1 MNYRIKPIRGVP
13 DRMYAFREGSESPI
27 GSFKD
32 YHNGTV
38 YTSVKH
44 PKGEIDF
51 VAVRSQDNKSYDKL
65 FHFLRLIDG
74 QKIPNVP
81 FRVIFTVK
89 NLTEEGFKEF
99 KEIVFPNKSKIKK
112 EKTRQYYLK
121 KKINKITG
129 ARVSSTDN
137 CVYVTDF
144 EMTGIPDKIR
154 ALVFELRDKHRY
166 SIQQEIPCPKMKDS
180 EILQPSES

>member
-51 VAVRSQDNKSYDKL
+51 IAVRSQDNKTWDKL
-65 FHFLRLIDG
+65 FNFLRLIDA

-81 FRVIFTVK
+81 FRVVFTVK
-89 NLTEEGFKEF
+89 NLSEEGFKEF
-99 KEIVFPNKSKIKK
+99 LIIVFPNKSKAQK

-121 KKINKITG
+121 RKINKHEG
-129 ARVSSTDN
+129 VRVSSTDN
-137 CVYVTDF
+137 CVYVADF
-144 EMTGIPDKIR
+144 EMANLHDKIR
-154 ALVFELRDKHRY
+154 TMVFELKNKHRY
-166 SIQQEIPCPKMKDS
+166 SIQQEIPD
-180 EILQPSES
+180 